1 MKTKVLKY
9 KFDGNTVVAPYIELE
24 PYAENVY
31 VSLSKKNEYGNESED
46 YFHVVCKINNVYF
59 SCGQSSRRDLDKE
72 KSREE
77 AAANCRNWIAN
88 TLENAKN
95 GGYVSQLA
103 IRVFNALGLDPAPL
117 EKAREAY
124 AKRQEQ
130 RRMEWK
136 RKEEEKRKLE
146 AEQWQ
151 RQLDDAKRKFLAGE
165 KITAELFLE
174 IAKRDGFDIHIR
186 TKGTFNKHVIGI
198 NRNGTVSYRKYR
210 GCRTPDFTGCHKAV
224 AGYLAF
230 IIGNEVRK

>member
-1 MKTKVLKY
+1 MKTKVLRY
-9 KFDGNTVVAPYIELE
+9 KFDGNTVVAPYMELE

-46 YFHVVCKINNVYF
+46 YFHVVCKINNV
-59 SCGQSSRRDLDKE
+59 
-72 KSREE
+72 
-77 AAANCRNWIAN
+77 AAYCRNWIAN
-88 TLENAKN
+88 TLKDAEEEK
-95 GGYVSQLA
+95 YISVLP

-117 EKAREAY
+117 VKAREAY
-124 AKRQEQ
+124 VKRQEQ
-130 RRMEWK
+130 KRMEWK
-136 RKEEEKRKLE
+136 MKEEEKRKLE

-151 RQLDDAKRKFLAGE
+151 RQLDDAKRNFLAGE
-165 KITAELFLE
+165 KITAKQFLE

-186 TKGTFNKHVIGI
+186 TKGTFNKHVTGI